1 MITEWEK
8 GIYIIKAVIGKEELD
23 ENIVKLKEGVLN
35 IAKIIAQKC
44 NVSAISV
51 LVRYKHI
58 NIRVGQE

>member
-8 GIYIIKAVIGKEELD
+8 GIYIIKAVIGKVEPSKNVVKYEE
-23 ENIVKLKEGVLN
+23 EVLN
-35 IAKIIAQKC
+35 VAKIIAQKC
-44 NVSAISV
+44 SVSAISV

>member
-8 GIYIIKAVIGKEELD
+8 GIYIIKAVICKEELGK
-23 ENIVKLKEGVLN
+23 NVVKRKEEVSN